1 MSSFFFGSSSTTTT
15 TLNNNEEIIKV
26 LESNN
31 IGEIKKKITIVN
43 INNVLNKRNW
53 FSLHYAIIYNL
64 DKEIIKYLMSIIILK
79 TSEEK
84 ELDLFA
90 LKHDNINYFDCVKEK
105 NNLVINEKKVL
116 EIKNLNLSDT
126 VSYLNNTIKQ
136 HTINI
141 KNIKEEKYKI
151 NEELIKL
158 KENRILLNQ
167 DIIKSKK
174 ENEEL
179 KNENTKLKRKVI
191 ETENAFG
198 NLLKKKKK

>member
-1 MSSFFFGSSSTTTT
+1 MSSFFFNSSSTTTT
-15 TLNNNEEIIKV
+15 INNNAELIKV

-31 IGEIKKKITIVN
+31 ISEIKKKITIVN
-43 INNVLNKRNW
+43 ANNVLNKRNW

-64 DKEIIKYLMSIIILK
+64 DKEIIKYLMSITILK

-90 LKHDNINYFDCVKEK
+90 LKHDNINYFDCIKEK
-105 NNLVINEKKVL
+105 NNSIINETKVL
-116 EIKNLNLSDT
+116 ETKNLNLTDT
-126 VSYLNNTIKQ
+126 VNYLNDTIKQ
-136 HTINI
+136 HTTNI
-141 KNIKEEKYKI
+141 KNLKEEKNKI

-158 KENRILLNQ
+158 KENKIILNQ

-179 KNENTKLKRKVI
+179 KNENAKLKRKVI
-191 ETENAFG
+191 EGETAFS
-198 NLLKKKKK
+198 NLLKKQKK